1 MAIGPHVS
9 LDYHEMSFEDRL
21 KLAATNRIGIR
32 DHPGDFDYTKAKKP
46 PYTDLEYGV
55 FIDDAENKHLIYKQ
69 GGRAQKPAFD
79 KADVTLKFKMD
90 EFAVYVDDIAQGDE
104 GKIIISGFNVANGSG
119 PHSKQTAPGTPTVT
133 AVRGEASG
141 EIDCEC
147 DVFGRNAMYIC
158 IASEDKPLDLNT
170 ITFNYGQ
177 LIITAG
183 HTNRI
188 IHVLDIHR
196 KKKITGLIKGKFY
209 WIYYIVSNS
218 AGVSQLSIGVEVVC
232 G

>member
-1 MAIGPHVS
+1 MAIGAHVS

-21 KLAATNRIGIR
+21 KLAYTNRIGIR
-32 DHPGDFDYTKAKKP
+32 DHPVDFDYTKLKKP
-46 PYTDLEYGV
+46 PYTDIEYGV
-55 FIDDAENKHLIYKQ
+55 YIDDAENKHLIYKQ

-79 KADVTLKFKMD
+79 KADLMLKIKMD
-90 EFAVYVDDIAQGDE
+90 EMAVYVDDIAQEDE
-104 GKIIISGFNVANGSG
+104 GIIIISGFNVANGSA
-119 PHSKQTAPGTPTVT
+119 PHNKQTTPGTPTVS
-133 AVRGEASG
+133 AVRGANSG
-141 EIDCEC
+141 EIDAECE
-147 DVFGRNAMYIC
+147 VFGKNAIYIC
-158 IASEDKPLDLNT
+158 IVSEDKPLEANT
-170 ITFNYGQ
+170 NVSNNGQ
-177 LIITAG
+177 LIIAASNL
-183 HTNRI
+183 NRI